1 VAVEDEDLLNLL
13 LAYSACHRAML
24 LKHDP
29 PATRIANWIQS
40 IFPKLLH
47 SLANPSSLSLNIVA
61 TSIIFASLEII
72 SPTAFGVNTTWR
84 QYLNSSRN
92 MLETR
97 AKYQPQRYTFEDRA
111 FFLCRWFGYLDII
124 GSLSGPKSDAPCS
137 FDIYWVED
145 PNESLGVIDCFFGCT
160 MLCMK
165 LLGDVASLVKET
177 QTFRLDDAGRVRPNW
192 SPSSE
197 IKRRADSLL
206 RQLLTSIGSQVYT
219 CPHDVMSPG
228 SAESQKQD
236 LRELETTNILYH
248 LAGIIQLR
256 RRVLNDSQDSDDV
269 KTAVSTVLSNLE
281 KIRAG
286 SPAEACLL
294 FPIFTA
300 GCEAT
305 DLEQRERFKGR
316 ITDIEGFGMKQVSWI
331 SFMSYI

>member
-1 VAVEDEDLLNLL
+1 
-13 LAYSACHRAML
+13 ML

-29 PATRIANWIQS
+29 PSTRIANWIQS

-47 SLANPSSLSLNIVA
+47 SLLNPSTLSLNIVA

-84 QYLNSSRN
+84 QYLRSTRN
-92 MLETR
+92 MLEER
-97 AKYQPQRYTFEDRA
+97 AKYQPNRYFEDRG

-124 GSLSGPKSDAPCS
+124 GSLSGPKSDEPCNY
-137 FDIYWVED
+137 DIYWVED
-145 PNESLGVIDCFFGCT
+145 RNEPPGVIDCFFGCT

-165 LLGDVASLVKET
+165 LLGQVASLVKET
-177 QTFRLDDAGRVRPNW
+177 QPFRLDDRGRLRLNW
-192 SPSSE
+192 SPSPD
-197 IKRRADSLL
+197 IKQRADALL
-206 RQLLTSIGSQVYT
+206 GQIIASVESQVYT

-248 LAGIIQLR
+248 WAGIIQLR
-256 RRVLNDSQDSDDV
+256 RRVLNYTQDSFEV
-269 KTAVSTVLSNLE
+269 KNAVSTVLNNLE

-316 ITDIEGFGMKQVSWI
+316 MADIEGFGLKQVSLLSSTSCI
-331 SFMSYI
+331 AASPER